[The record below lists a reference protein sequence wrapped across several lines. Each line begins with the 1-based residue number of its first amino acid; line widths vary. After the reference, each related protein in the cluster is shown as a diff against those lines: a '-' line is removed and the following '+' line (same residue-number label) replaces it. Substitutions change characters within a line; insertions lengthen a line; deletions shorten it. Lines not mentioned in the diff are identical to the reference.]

1 MIDSWAWKG
10 SKMSGY
16 DYIGA
21 ENSSRIRFKKI
32 LAVLLVVALLV
43 AAAAGIFLWQREKA
57 QIDTLE
63 AYVLAVDEQDYVEA
77 IKIYRSIRESAL
89 ASDPSLEGSDPSTAL
104 LREIEADIETR
115 LNELFTKLENDEEPD
130 DSQLAYAEGM
140 AEIAG
145 VKLIDFINEQL
156 ISYLNGE
163 MNVTQIRRRVNALL
177 ELSNVQPVM
186 SKTAEQLDIMAK
198 AVPLVIEAQTYLDQQ
213 QWYEAH
219 AAWTAISIRD
229 DLGNFAI
236 EYAYRRIEHT
246 EEKMLQPLLED
257 ADRSL
262 QGGRYVT
269 AAEKLTR
276 LQTVFPQNTEVQDR
290 LDGCAPYIPEKTVM
304 WTEYDS
310 VEILAFRPLIIES
323 ELAFDDDEY
332 AAAANDAMLTTS
344 EFKAVLEQLY
354 SSNYVL
360 VDANSLYEADGSYRE
375 FIVPADKKPLI
386 IVLDSL
392 NYYVTRRESGNAWN
406 LVLDDNGQVS
416 TYYRTAD
423 GQMKTEREAEAVGIL
438 DAFVQA
444 HPDFSYDGAK
454 GVISLTGYECLFGY
468 VVSEEQ
474 ADTRNSA
481 LTAHGYEEEDWS
493 DERINSERNQ
503 AEEII
508 KKLQETGWLFASST
522 WGNINIRDASYETLQ
537 ADTQRWLEQIGS
549 LTGDVDI
556 LNYPYGAFVSGSD
569 EKLAYLRE
577 QGFRFMTGQGST
589 PYRIFGSGGLYA
601 DKLQISGYGLRQPE
615 QSGVGRIIDAS
626 TIYDIEKRP

>member
-1 MIDSWAWKG
+1 MIDSSAWKE

-32 LAVLLVVALLV
+32 LAVLMVVALLA
-43 AAAAGIFLWQREKA
+43 AAAAGIFIWQREKA

-63 AYVLAVDEQDYVEA
+63 AYITAVEEQDYDEA
-77 IKIYRSIRESAL
+77 IKIYRSIRERAL
-89 ASDPSLEGSDPSTAL
+89 ASDPSLEGSDPSSAL
-104 LREIEADIETR
+104 LREIETDIETR
-115 LNELFTKLENDEEPD
+115 LNEIFTKLEDDKEPD
-130 DSQLAYAEGM
+130 NEQLAYAEGM

-145 VKLIDFINEQL
+145 VRLIEFINEQL
-156 ISYLNGE
+156 VSYLNGE

-186 SKTAEQLDIMAK
+186 SETAEQLDIMAK

-213 QWYEAH
+213 QWYDAH
-219 AAWTAISIRD
+219 AAWTAISIKD

-262 QGGRYVT
+262 RGGRYVT

-416 TYYRTAD
+416 TYYRTVD

-474 ADTRNSA
+474 ADTRNPA

-493 DERINSERNQ
+493 DERINLERNQ

-508 KKLQETGWLFASST
+508 TRLQETGWLFASST
-522 WGNINIRDASYETLQ
+522 WGNVNIRDASYETLQ

-549 LTGDVDI
+549 LTGDIDI

-615 QSGVGRIIDAS
+615 QSGIGRILDAS
-626 TIYDIEKRP
+626 AIYDVEKRP

>member
-1 MIDSWAWKG
+1 MIDSSAWKE

-32 LAVLLVVALLV
+32 LAVLMVVALLA
-43 AAAAGIFLWQREKA
+43 AAAAGIFIWQREKA

-63 AYVLAVDEQDYVEA
+63 AYITAVEEQDYDEA
-77 IKIYRSIRESAL
+77 IKIYRSIRERAL
-89 ASDPSLEGSDPSTAL
+89 ASDPSLEGSDPSSAL
-104 LREIEADIETR
+104 LREIETDIETR
-115 LNELFTKLENDEEPD
+115 LNEIFTKLEDDKEPD
-130 DSQLAYAEGM
+130 NEQLAYAEGM

-145 VKLIDFINEQL
+145 VRLIEFINEQL
-156 ISYLNGE
+156 VSYLNGE

-213 QWYEAH
+213 QWYDAH

-262 QGGRYVT
+262 RGGRYVT

-416 TYYRTAD
+416 TYYRTVD

-474 ADTRNSA
+474 ADTRNPA

-493 DERINSERNQ
+493 DERINLERNQ

-508 KKLQETGWLFASST
+508 TRLQETGWLFASST
-522 WGNINIRDASYETLQ
+522 WGNVNIRDASYETLQ

-549 LTGDVDI
+549 LTGDTDI

-615 QSGVGRIIDAS
+615 QSGIGRILDAPA
-626 TIYDIEKRP
+626 IYDVEKRP